1 MQTLKIP
8 DGGVLWEKLAKEVTY
23 QIHTPSGWL
32 NITRQGYA
40 TIQNPQN
47 RRILLKP
54 EQTIINSELIKI

>member
-8 DGGVLWEKLAKEVTY
+8 DGFLWERLVKDVTY